1 MDVLARQ
8 LKADQSGGGPIAVA
22 PSRPDPSAQI
32 VSHIACWL
40 RLNFPSAR
48 GLILSCDEGGRHAL
62 VRGAV
67 RMPANWVGQVLAGR
81 SALKFGPDSPML
93 VRHAGRGVLA
103 ALSGR
108 KLPAGMRR
116 FHQSWLPLGAP
127 AGTVNAVIVFTP
139 EDARAWTLVRRRLRH
154 SQSLLRLLAAAQLPQ
169 PFDAHPAIM
178 AKQQWEA
185 TVDVLPEII
194 CLLDGDRR
202 VRRINRTIER
212 WGLGNVRDSVG
223 CELHGLLH
231 PNCSGRGCRL
241 QRALRDGWD
250 QAAGT
255 GRTSEVQFHDRDLQ
269 RTLNISLRHL
279 TQRPGFAG
287 ADATV
292 QAVCLV
298 ADVTALCAAREAL
311 QSLNGQLEGR
321 VRARTEELTRAN
333 DELRDQILRCEIAEG
348 RLRESRNELST
359 LTVQLMHAQEN
370 ERKSISRELHDAVGQ
385 SLSAIKYT
393 LERSVHLLDHPDR
406 GNLADALELAVAHV
420 HRTINDVRT
429 ISSSLRPR
437 LLDDLGPVSAV
448 RAFCREWSD
457 VYPSVRLA
465 VDMPLRDADVPR
477 VLGISVFR
485 VVQEALNN
493 VAKHAAAKAV
503 TVSLAIRRGKLTV
516 QVADDGIGFDL
527 KSKRGLRNRGS
538 GWRGMRE
545 RAEHDGGKL
554 TIDSA
559 PGRGT
564 TLAVCWPVVGA

>member
-1 MDVLARQ
+1 MSMPARQ
-8 LKADQSGGGPIAVA
+8 LKADQAGGGPIAVA
-22 PSRPDPSAQI
+22 HPRPDASAQI

-40 RLNFPSAR
+40 RLNFPAAR
-48 GLILSCDEGGRHAL
+48 GLILSCDEDGRHAV

-67 RMPANWVGQVLAGR
+67 RMPAKWTGQVLSGHTAV
-81 SALKFGPDSPML
+81 KFGTDAPVL
-93 VRHAGRGVLA
+93 VRRAGRGVLSVLA
-103 ALSGR
+103 ER
-108 KLPAGMRR
+108 KIPAGLAR
-116 FHQSWLPLGAP
+116 FNQWWVPLGTP

-139 EDARAWTLVRRRLRH
+139 NDPRAWTLDRRRLRH

-169 PFDAHPAIM
+169 PVDAHPAIM

-194 CLLDGDRR
+194 CLLDGERR

-223 CELHGLLH
+223 CELHRLLH
-231 PNCSGRGCRL
+231 PHCSGRGCRL

-255 GRTSEVQFHDRDLQ
+255 GRTSEVQFHDRELE
-269 RTLNISLRHL
+269 RTLTISLRHL
-279 TQRPGFAG
+279 AQRPGFAG
-287 ADATV
+287 ADAAV

-298 ADVTALCAAREAL
+298 ADVTALSAAQEGLR
-311 QSLNGQLEGR
+311 SLNGQLEGR
-321 VRARTEELTRAN
+321 VQARTEELTHAN
-333 DELRDQILRCEIAEG
+333 AELRDQVLRCEVAEN

-393 LERSVHLLDHPDR
+393 LERSVHLLDHPER

-420 HRTINDVRT
+420 HRTINDVRA

-448 RAFCREWSD
+448 RAFCREWGD
-457 VYPSVRLA
+457 VYPNVRIA
-465 VDMPLRDADVPR
+465 VDMPLRDADIPR
-477 VLGISVFR
+477 ALGISVFR

-493 VAKHAAAKAV
+493 VAKHAAAKSV
-503 TVSLAIRRGKLTV
+503 KVSLDIRGGNLTV
-516 QVADDGIGFDL
+516 QVADDGVGFHV

-545 RAEHDGGKL
+545 RAEHDGGRL

-559 PGRGT
+559 PARGT
-564 TLAVCWPVVGA
+564 TLSVCWPIPSA